1 MSTERAL
8 RGQAQKK
15 LEDEEAS
22 ATLERSPVMLDAT
35 DAARIARGLT
45 EKYGAD
51 ALAFAQ
57 DRAQRAVEI
66 GDELAL
72 DAWRAVIEATRAL
85 LRHMADA

>member
-8 RGQAQKK
+8 RGDAQKK
-15 LEDEEAS
+15 PVDEEALS
-22 ATLERSPVMLDAT
+22 PVERSRVMLDAP

-57 DRAQRAVEI
+57 DRAQRAMEI
-66 GDELAL
+66 GDEVAL

-85 LRHMADA
+85 LRPMADA